1 LYGLGRINGKEKRIE
16 IGIDMRKLDV
26 AKRLLEH
33 GMRIGIAVS
42 DALFLLFFFI
52 FVT

>member
-1 LYGLGRINGKEKRIE
+1 MEGKEKGIE

-33 GMRIGIAVS
+33 RMRIGIAVS
-42 DALFLLFFFI
+42 DTLFLLLFFI
-52 FVT
+52 FAM